1 MKRQIKVLGK
11 VAVTV
16 EGEWDI
22 NKDYDN
28 ICIVSVN
35 DQASYISKT
44 KVPKGIDIANRDYW
58 QLIGTSNNVAG
69 FNVEVVQ
76 SLPSM
81 GELGTIY
88 LIKDNTA
95 GTDNQYIEYLWI
107 ESINGY
113 EILGR
118 FKTEVDLSNY
128 QEKLVS
134 GDNIKTINGQSVL
147 GEGNIEI
154 EVADPYTLPLAAN
167 NTRGGIK
174 LGFTQTGKKYP
185 VKVESEKA
193 YVEVPWTDN
202 NTTYQNATTT
212 NAGLMSAEDKSR
224 LDSLAQMGFVKVTKE
239 QYADLKAANTL
250 DENVV
255 YVIKN

>member
-1 MKRQIKVLGK
+1 MKTRIKVLGK

-22 NKDYDN
+22 NKEYDN

-35 DQASYISKT
+35 NQASYISKT
-44 KVPKGIDIANRDYW
+44 KVPKGIEITNRDYW
-58 QLIGTSNNVAG
+58 QVIGTSNNVAG
-69 FNVEVVQ
+69 FNVEIVQ
-76 SLPSM
+76 SLPST

-88 LIKDNTA
+88 LIKDNTE
-95 GTDNQYIEYLWI
+95 GTNNQYIEYLWI

-134 GDNIKTINGQSVL
+134 GDNIKTLNGESIL
-147 GEGNIEI
+147 GGGNIKI
-154 EVADPYTLPLAAN
+154 EVADPYTLPLAAT

-174 LGFTQTGKKYP
+174 LGFTQTEKKYP
-185 VKVESEKA
+185 VKVENEKA

-202 NTTYQNATTT
+202 DTTYQNATTT
-212 NAGLMSAEDKSR
+212 NAGLMSAEDKVR
-224 LDSLAQMGFVKVTKE
+224 LDGLTGASVEIL
-239 QYADLKAANTL
+239 TL
-250 DENVV
+250 DQYNTKDANDELEDTVI
-255 YVIKN
+255 YVIK